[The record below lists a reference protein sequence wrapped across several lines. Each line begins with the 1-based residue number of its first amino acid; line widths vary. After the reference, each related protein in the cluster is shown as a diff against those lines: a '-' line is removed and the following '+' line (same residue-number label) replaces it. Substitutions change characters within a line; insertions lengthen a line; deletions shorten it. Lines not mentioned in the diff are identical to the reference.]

1 MKQKTILY
9 FPVLNWS
16 FLKQRPQQIL
26 SQFARNGWTVYFCNN
41 TQTDDSMEEVEPN
54 LFVVHNFENLMNDVK
69 YGKIK
74 IDVAYATWAKSAEY
88 FDKVNAK
95 LNIYDSI
102 DEFPDWAPYEDFAV
116 KSADIVLTS
125 SQRLFDIRSVMHDNV
140 YLVRNAAP
148 SEYIDKESTKPK
160 EYENIDGPIV
170 AFIGALGSWTSTYLI
185 KKVAEK
191 YPTVFVGLEFGKQC
205 PSNVINL
212 GCKNH
217 DELYNYYAHADVCLI
232 PFNTKTNITQSA
244 SPVKMY
250 EHLAAGTVTV
260 ATKWHETDLYP
271 SAVLTAAND
280 EEFLI
285 KVEEAIELSKTH
297 NIKTEA
303 KRIASENTWEVR
315 FRQIEEAI
323 KDYTLKSG
331 VSIES

>member
-1 MKQKTILY
+1 MKNKTILY

-41 TQTDDSMEEVEPN
+41 TQTDESMEEVEPN
-54 LFVVHNFENLMNDVK
+54 LFVIHNFENLMNDIK

-88 FDKVNAK
+88 FGKVNAK

-102 DEFPDWAPYEDFAV
+102 DEFPDWAPYEGFAV

-125 SQRLFDIRSVMHDNV
+125 SQRLFDIRSAMHDNV

-160 EYENIDGPIV
+160 EYESIDGPIV

-297 NIKTEA
+297 NVKDEA

-331 VSIES
+331 VSIEP

>member
-41 TQTDDSMEEVEPN
+41 TQTDESMEEVEPN
-54 LFVVHNFENLMNDVK
+54 LFVVHNFENLMNDIK

-74 IDVAYATWAKSAEY
+74 IDVAYATWAKSSEY
-88 FDKVNAK
+88 FGKVNAK

-148 SEYIDKESTKPK
+148 SEYIDKKSIKPK

-170 AFIGALGSWTSTYLI
+170 AFIGALGSWTSTYLM

-297 NIKTEA
+297 NVKEEA

-323 KDYTLKSG
+323 QDYTLKSG

>member
-1 MKQKTILY
+1 MKPKTILY

-41 TQTDDSMEEVEPN
+41 TQTGDSTEEVEPN
-54 LFVVHNFENLMNDVK
+54 LFVVHNFENLMKDIK
-69 YGKIK
+69 HGKIK

-88 FDKVNAK
+88 FDRVNAK
-95 LNIYDSI
+95 INIYDSI
-102 DEFPDWAPYEDFAV
+102 DEFPDWAPFEEYAV
-116 KSADIVLTS
+116 NSADIVLTS

-140 YLVRNAAP
+140 HLVRNAAP
-148 SEYIDKESTKPK
+148 SEYIDRESTRPV
-160 EYENIDGPIV
+160 EYEDINGPIV
-170 AFIGALGSWTSTYLI
+170 AFVGALGSWTSTYLI

-217 DELYNYYAHADVCLI
+217 DELYDYYAHADVCLI

-250 EHLAAGTVTV
+250 EHLAAGTITV

-271 SAVLTAAND
+271 SAVLTADND
-280 EEFLI
+280 EEFLAKVDEAI
-285 KVEEAIELSKTH
+285 VKSKVEGFKEK
-297 NIKTEA
+297 A
-303 KRIASENTWEVR
+303 KLIASDNTWEVR
-315 FRQIEEAI
+315 FAQIEKAI
-323 KDYTLKSG
+323 EEYTLKSG
-331 VSIES
+331 VVIGS

>member
-41 TQTDDSMEEVEPN
+41 TQTDESMEEVEPN
-54 LFVVHNFENLMNDVK
+54 LFVVHNFENLMKDIK

-74 IDVAYATWAKSAEY
+74 IDIAYATWAKSAEY

-95 LNIYDSI
+95 INIYDSI
-102 DEFPDWAPYEDFAV
+102 DEFPDWAPYEESAV
-116 KSADIVLTS
+116 NSADIVLTS
-125 SQRLFDIRSVMHDNV
+125 SQRLYDLRSEMHENV

-148 SEYIDKESTKPK
+148 SEYINKPSTKPK

-212 GCKNH
+212 GCKAH

-271 SAVLTAAND
+271 SAVLTADND
-280 EEFLI
+280 EEFLS
-285 KVEEAIELSKTH
+285 KVEEAIAISQENRVKD
-297 NIKTEA
+297 EA
-303 KRIASENTWEVR
+303 RRIASENTWEVR
-315 FRQIEEAI
+315 FAQIDKAI
-323 KDYTLKSG
+323 KDYALKSG
-331 VSIES
+331 VTFEA